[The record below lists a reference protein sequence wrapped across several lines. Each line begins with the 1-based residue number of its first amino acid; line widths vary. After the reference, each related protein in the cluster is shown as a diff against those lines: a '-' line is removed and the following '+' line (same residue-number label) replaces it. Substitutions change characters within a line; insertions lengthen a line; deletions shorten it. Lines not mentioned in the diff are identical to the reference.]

1 MTAYTTFYKI
11 QQFVLFCTFGL
22 RDAITPIVAFNHGLK
37 DQKRVNDGIKYGMR
51 YTIIIMAAGTLVVI
65 LFASQIS
72 HMFTI
77 ENEEIRRYL
86 IEAMRY
92 VSLSFIFAGINI
104 AYQGIFQALDSGLQ
118 SLLIS
123 LFRQAVFI
131 LPLVYIFS
139 QLTIKNGEIAKRL
152 GYYYLDKEII
162 AQIAQKT
169 GFTKEF
175 IQQRGEYAPS
185 KSLFSYG
192 FLARNQSG
200 LSPED
205 MIYREQSKIVL
216 ETADRGDCVIIGRN
230 ADYILREKENVL
242 NIFLCGNREEKKK
255 RIMERHQLGEKEAL
269 NLMKKVDHKRSTNY
283 QYYTE
288 KEWGKASNYTLCL
301 NTGIL
306 GEEKTIE
313 LILSCVKS

>member
-139 QLTIKNGEIAKRL
+139 QLTIKNGEMSLLIWLAFLITELATAVIAFGFMRGIRKR
-152 GYYYLDKEII
+152 KV
-162 AQIAQKT
+162 
-169 GFTKEF
+169 
-175 IQQRGEYAPS
+175 S
-185 KSLFSYG
+185 
-192 FLARNQSG
+192 
-200 LSPED
+200 
-205 MIYREQSKIVL
+205 
-216 ETADRGDCVIIGRN
+216 
-230 ADYILREKENVL
+230 ILP
-242 NIFLCGNREEKKK
+242 
-255 RIMERHQLGEKEAL
+255 
-269 NLMKKVDHKRSTNY
+269 
-283 QYYTE
+283 
-288 KEWGKASNYTLCL
+288 
-301 NTGIL
+301 
-306 GEEKTIE
+306 
-313 LILSCVKS
+313 